1 MRHNGRPTILASRL
15 NPADLDLREG
25 WRPLVVCPDCHTWRV
40 IKRSMLTP
48 HRAEDGTSRCPGSA
62 QRIRIDLTI
71 ADWRP
76 KAIEAVQDAA
86 SRRGT
91 KVIARPK
98 PSPPTAITQMSAA
111 RAREA
116 ELLHR
121 YRQQQHA
128 ATA

>member
-1 MRHNGRPTILASRL
+1 MRHNGRPVILASRL

-25 WRPLVVCPDCHTWRV
+25 WRPLVVCQDCHTWRV
-40 IKRSMLTP
+40 VKRSMVTP
-48 HRAEDGTSRCPGSA
+48 HRAQDGRSRCLGSA
-62 QRIRIDLTI
+62 QRIRIDVEFE
-71 ADWRP
+71 DWRL

-98 PSPPTAITQMSAA
+98 PAPPVAISQMSKV
-111 RAREA
+111 RAHEA
-116 ELLHR
+116 ELLRR
-121 YRQQQHA
+121 YRRQRA

>member
-1 MRHNGRPTILASRL
+1 MRHNGRPIILASRL

-25 WRPLVVCPDCHTWRV
+25 WRPLVVCQDCHTWRV
-40 IKRSMLTP
+40 IKRNMVTP
-48 HRAEDGTSRCPGSA
+48 HRAEDGVSRCPGSA
-62 QRIRIDLTI
+62 QRVRIDLTI
-71 ADWRP
+71 EEWRP

-86 SRRGT
+86 ARRAT
-91 KVIARPK
+91 KVIVRPK
-98 PSPPTAITQMSAA
+98 PSPPAAVSQMSKA

-121 YRQQQHA
+121 YRQQQRA